1 MGWVLPKDPA
11 DEWTAAEEFSGRKA
25 FDGWRFAQPNRIV
38 PWDWADM
45 GSFEK
50 RMWIDRAKEGRAA

>member
-1 MGWVLPKDPA
+1 MGEVLPKDQA

-25 FDGWRFAQPNRIV
+25 FDAWRFARLDRIV

-45 GSFEK
+45 GCFEK
-50 RMWIDRAKEGRAA
+50 RLWIERANEGRAA